1 MSCTEFN
8 FVEYRQDAYLVRQ
21 FSAGIVVA
29 ACGSRPSRLVFN
41 VQDLL
46 KMSFGIEAVDVHW
59 LVPSKQI
66 KLVQGEAIL
75 CSHDNFSP
83 QGLGFWVLFQQGL
96 RQIRYPITV
105 HVG

>member
-1 MSCTEFN
+1 MSCIEFN
-8 FVEYRQDAYLVRQ
+8 FVEYRQGAYLVRR
-21 FSAGIVVA
+21 FSTGIVVA

-46 KMSFGIEAVDVHW
+46 KMSYGIETVDVHW
-59 LVPSKQI
+59 LAPSKQI

-75 CSHDNFSP
+75 CSHENFSP
-83 QGLGFWVLFQQGL
+83 QGLGFLILFQQGL
-96 RQIRYPITV
+96 RQILYPITV